1 MSGDKSYMDTAK
13 ETLSSLQQK
22 AADTAGSVQDTLSG
36 TVCPLLTSLMPCLS
50 GCVLGR
56 AICLG
61 IGLSGNMGL
70 RHGTFNGAQAP
81 LSCVGICHWDCI
93 QCCAACRGCL
103 TLCGASSE
111 GRPLG
116 SRSRFFCKLLILLC
130 RQRPPRTRPETTR
143 RLPRTRP
150 AT

>member
-22 AADTAGSVQDTLSG
+22 AADTAGSVQETLSG
-36 TVCPLLTSLMPCLS
+36 TVCPLLTSVMLFIS

-70 RHGTFNGAQAP
+70 RHGSFPGAQAP
-81 LSCVGICHWDCI
+81 LSCLSVCHWDY
-93 QCCAACRGCL
+93 
-103 TLCGASSE
+103 T
-111 GRPLG
+111 
-116 SRSRFFCKLLILLC
+116 
-130 RQRPPRTRPETTR
+130 
-143 RLPRTRP
+143 
-150 AT
+150 